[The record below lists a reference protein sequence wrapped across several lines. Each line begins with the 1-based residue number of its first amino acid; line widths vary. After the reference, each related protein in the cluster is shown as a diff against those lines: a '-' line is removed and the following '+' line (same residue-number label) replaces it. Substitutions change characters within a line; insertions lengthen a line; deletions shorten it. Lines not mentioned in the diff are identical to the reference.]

1 MSMTVSVRIKP
12 MKSGAISGQVSHD
25 FRHGHQPGYVDSSRT
40 HLNSSSCDVPTV
52 PSDLIQHARRKCA
65 RPPRRDWSPAWS
77 GVITFGTDAQPIIQA
92 LPTTE
97 QDELYRRIAQRLAEN
112 LGVDLHH
119 VAVHRDESSPHA
131 HFMVCG
137 ISNQTG
143 KSIRPKPQDLKRLQ
157 DIAGE
162 CCMHLGITRGI
173 EKTVR
178 IARGEDYSKTINR
191 SVKQLHQN
199 LPREIR
205 ELEKTRDN
213 LAALFKKLPKAP
225 RPETVEIITKRRAL
239 MPPLTEIQKV
249 ITDAQRREWFE
260 HSKSRFA
267 EYFAQREAE
276 IDNLREG
283 VISARYKVHE
293 KMQEI
298 EAIAATM
305 QKQALSL
312 KRELHLESEL
322 SQARNIRDEALT
334 IITPSR

>member
-1 MSMTVSVRIKP
+1 MSMTISIRIKP
-12 MKSGAISGQVSHD
+12 MKAGQVVGQVNHD
-25 FRHGHQPGYVDSSRT
+25 FRRGPQPQYVDSQRT
-40 HLNSSSCDVPTV
+40 RLNSASDTAPT

-137 ISNQTG
+137 TSNQTG

-178 IARGEDYSKTINR
+178 IERGEDYSKTINR
-191 SVKQLHQN
+191 SVKQLHQD
-199 LPREIR
+199 LPREIQA
-205 ELEKTRDN
+205 LEKTRDN

-225 RPETVEIITKRRAL
+225 RLEPVEIITKRRAL
-239 MPPLTEIQKV
+239 MPPVTEIKKV

-260 HSKSRFA
+260 YSKSRFA
-267 EYFAQREAE
+267 EYFAARESE
-276 IDNLREG
+276 INAMREE
-283 VISARYKVHE
+283 VISTRYKITE
-293 KMQEI
+293 KMREI
-298 EAIAATM
+298 EAIAEKM
-305 QKQALSL
+305 QKQALWL
-312 KRELHLESEL
+312 KRELSHESEL